1 MPGAHDT
8 VPLIEAIDR
17 QRRACARVG
26 SALYVTLLDAM
37 AADVTAGGPCRAA
50 LGPHEGESLGSALPL
65 RFLGAIHWLVLG
77 GDVPVLARHYP
88 SVGGTP
94 GPELVDDFLTTV
106 AERADD
112 IEARIGLP
120 VQTNEVGRSAVLVGG
135 YLEVARRSGLPLRVL
150 EVGASAGLNLRWDHY
165 WYDTGDS
172 TFGDPASPVRFE
184 GVWAGTAP
192 RLDDV
197 AVEVAERAGCDA
209 APLDITAEAGRRQA
223 RSYVWPDMVERL
235 ARLDGALEVA
245 ARVPVTVERA
255 DLGAWAERRLA
266 EPAPGRATVVAHSIV
281 WQYVSPPARDRLRFA
296 LRRAGVAAT
305 DEAPVAWLRMEPAG
319 SVADLRLTWWPGGG
333 EEVLATAEYQGST
346 VYWGAAEGYPGTL

>member
-8 VPLIEAIDR
+8 VPLTEVIDR
-17 QRRACARVG
+17 QRRACDRVG
-26 SALYVTLLDAM
+26 STLYVTLLDAIADD
-37 AADVTAGGPCRAA
+37 AAAGGPCHAV
-50 LGPHEGESLGSALPL
+50 LGPHEGDSLGSALPL
-65 RFLGAIHWLVLG
+65 RFLGAVHWLVLG
-77 GDVPVLARHYP
+77 GAAPALARHYP

-94 GPELVDDFLTTV
+94 GPGLVDDFMTTV
-106 AERADD
+106 AACADD

-150 EVGASAGLNLRWDHY
+150 EVGASAGLNLRWDHF

-184 GVWAGTAP
+184 GTWSGPAP

-197 AVEVAERAGCDA
+197 AVTVAERAGCDA
-209 APLDITAEAGRRQA
+209 APLDVATKDGRRQA
-223 RSYVWPDMVERL
+223 RSYVWPDMAARL

-245 ARVPVTVERA
+245 ARVPAVVERA
-255 DLGAWAERRLA
+255 DLGAWVERRLA
-266 EPAPGRATVVAHSIV
+266 APAPGVATVVAHSIV
-281 WQYVSPPARDRLRFA
+281 WQYVSPPSRDRLRFA

-319 SVADLRLTWWPGGG
+319 PVADLRLTWWPGG
-333 EEVLATAEYQGST
+333 EERVLATAEYQGST
-346 VYWGAAEGYPGTL
+346 VYWGAAAG